1 MGYSVVDFET
11 LEGEGPGGGVR
22 KLRRQLGA
30 HAFGFNHFRLGPGVT
45 GREHDHAA
53 DRQEEVYVVLRGSG
67 VMHVGE
73 DEVELRPGIVLRVD
87 PDTTRVPTAGSDGLD
102 FVTFGAP
109 LDRLYEPP
117 DWG

>member
-1 MGYSVVDFET
+1 MGYSVVDIDS
-11 LEGEGPGGGVR
+11 LEGEGPGGAVR
-22 KLRRQLGA
+22 KLRRTLGA
-30 HAFGFNHFRLGPGVT
+30 HAFGFNHFRLPPGVT

-67 VMHVGE
+67 VVQVGE
-73 DEVELRPGIVLRVD
+73 DEVDLHPGIVLRVD